1 MSDTQRTITI
11 NDKQV
16 NVSDLDGVQQYYLR
30 HIDDLNARIS
40 SAQFGLDE
48 MRAAR
53 EYFGNSL
60 AASFIQGEIDEAVND
75 SDSDNS

>member
-11 NDKQV
+11 NDKEV

-30 HIDDLNARIS
+30 HIDDLDARIS

-60 AASFIQGEIDEAVND
+60 AASVLQQEIDESVDAA
-75 SDSDNS
+75 SEDNS